1 MAVNTL
7 HIQWILTGLKGFHNF
22 VSMPL
27 FHPILSHLNYLVNVF
42 NAFLEKVWAEATFS
56 SFTAGVCLPCSLFP
70 LLFPLLLKGFLE
82 LVFPLVCCSLRV
94 SSSFFFVCFFFC
106 FILPFNCRGVVV
118 CFSFSFC
125 NRGVSVKSVLLF
137 SGISVWPWQL
147 LEIEPSHRAAARA
160 TGNVLLST
168 STTRSANPL
177 RCFHGQKK
185 ESRSTARRGFFLIYT
200 SICIWTALSPVT
212 QHNGFWI
219 FEVMSYN

>member
-1 MAVNTL
+1 MIQNCKMAVNTL

-94 SSSFFFVCFFFC
+94 SSSFFFVCLFFV
-106 FILPFNCRGVVV
+106 L
-118 CFSFSFC
+118 SF
-125 NRGVSVKSVLLF
+125 
-137 SGISVWPWQL
+137 
-147 LEIEPSHRAAARA
+147 
-160 TGNVLLST
+160 LST
-168 STTRSANPL
+168 AEGSWFVFHFHFVIEAFQSSL
-177 RCFHGQKK
+177 CFC
-185 ESRSTARRGFFLIYT
+185 SLAFLCGLG
-200 SICIWTALSPVT
+200 SC
-212 QHNGFWI
+212 
-219 FEVMSYN
+219 